1 MIHLLG
7 NRNFIFMLSIVLGLA
22 LPQLAGWTEPLTLPV
37 LALIMML
44 ATLNVPGNIFRNPR
58 SLIIPLL
65 AGITMSYLI
74 QGGVTLALSAL
85 LIRQENLRIGFV
97 LVAAVPPAIAVI
109 PFTGILEGNVPYSHV
124 ATIGSYLAALLIVP
138 LMFLLLPQTVLGET
152 WNIIMIM
159 LLLIGFPLIV
169 SRIIIRL
176 GFHTRVAACRGLL
189 IDWGFF
195 IVLYTIIGLN
205 RDLILREPSMI
216 APVAVIIFAGTFIL
230 GFLIEKAGNLLQ
242 VDRKT
247 IISLVLLGTMKNQG
261 IAGGLA
267 LSLFS
272 REAALPAAVSTIIM
286 IVFFIWLDI
295 RRSWKRIASP

>member
-7 NRNFIFMLSIVLGLA
+7 NRNFIFTLSIVLGLA
-22 LPQLAGWTEPLTLPV
+22 FPQLAGLTEPLTLPV

-58 SLIIPLL
+58 SLIIPSLG
-65 AGITMSYLI
+65 GILMSYLV

-85 LIRQENLRIGFV
+85 LIHQENLRIGFI
-97 LVAAVPPAIAVI
+97 LIAAVPPAIAVI
-109 PFTGILEGNVPYSHV
+109 PFTVILYGNVPYSLTG
-124 ATIGSYLAALLIVP
+124 TIAAYLAALLLVP
-138 LMFLLLPQTVLGET
+138 LLFLLLLKGGFGGP
-152 WNIIMIM
+152 WHIITIM
-159 LLLIGFPLIV
+159 FLLIGFPLIA
-169 SRIIIRL
+169 SRIAIRF
-176 GFHTRVAACRGLL
+176 GFHARIAACRGLL

-205 RDLILREPSMI
+205 RDLILGEPSTI
-216 APVAVIIFAGTFIL
+216 VPVAFIIFAGTFML
-230 GFLIEKAGNLLQ
+230 GFLIEKTGSLLQ

-272 REAALPAAVSTIIM
+272 RDAALPAAVSTIIM
-286 IVFFIWLDI
+286 ILYFIWLDV
-295 RRSWKRIASP
+295 RRNRKRIAAP